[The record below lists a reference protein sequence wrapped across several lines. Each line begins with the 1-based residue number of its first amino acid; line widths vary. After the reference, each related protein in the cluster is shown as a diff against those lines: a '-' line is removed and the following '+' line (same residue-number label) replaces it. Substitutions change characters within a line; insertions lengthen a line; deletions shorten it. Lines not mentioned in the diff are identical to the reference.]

1 MRVYFDSSALIKRV
15 VAEPESDAL
24 IDYLDTCYQAGDV
37 LASSSLAWVEVSRA
51 VLARVK
57 SPSDAG
63 ELIDDAMAGID
74 ERPMT
79 GEVVSVARRIEPMIL
94 RSLDA
99 LHLATAVL
107 VDADVVV
114 TYDDRLADACRR
126 NALAVATP
134 GRSAE

>member
-15 VAEPESDAL
+15 VVEDESDAL
-24 IDYLDTCYQAGDV
+24 VEFLDARYEQGDL
-37 LASSSLAWVEVSRA
+37 LASSSLAWVEVSRV

-57 SPSDAG
+57 VLGDAG
-63 ELIDDAMAGID
+63 ELIDGAMSGID

-79 GEVVSVARRIEPMIL
+79 GDVVSVARRIEPLIL

-107 VDADVVV
+107 IDADLVV
-114 TYDDRLADACRR
+114 TYDERLAAACRR
-126 NALAVATP
+126 NALAVAAP
-134 GRSAE
+134 GRD